1 MIVSGYKMSDKK
13 RPMINHQLEPT
24 GRPTIQDVASEAGV
38 STGTVSRVIN
48 NRAGVKAITRQQVLL
63 AMQRLNYRPD
73 SAARELSLRQMTRVG
88 LSIAAGNRRLIPYF
102 VLFLEYLINE
112 LQTDGYRLEEI
123 PSRSDGLPEWL
134 TDAVVLFGAHDD
146 DLRLSYLQ
154 QRSIPFVLVGH
165 HPGVRWVMPDDYNG
179 GRQATEHLLRLGHRE
194 IVHLSGYMNNQSF
207 QDRYQGHCDTLQA
220 AGVQPRRDYLLDGDF
235 TSLGGYRAVR
245 KALEQGLRFSAIF
258 AASDEMAVG
267 AIAALGDM
275 GLRVPMDVSVVGFD
289 DLPEIGESLTTIRQ
303 DIAKI
308 AATAVKL
315 LKQGLLGQPVQHE
328 VVPVQLIVRGT
339 TARRR

>member
-1 MIVSGYKMSDKK
+1 MSPKTRYLMK
-13 RPMINHQLEPT
+13 HRLEPA
-24 GRPTIQDVASEAGV
+24 GRPTIQDVANEAGV

-48 NRAGVKAITRQQVLL
+48 NRAGVKALTRQQVLL

-73 SAARELSLRQMTRVG
+73 TAARELSLRQTTRVG

-146 DLRLSYLQ
+146 DPRLGYLQ
-154 QRSIPFVLVGH
+154 QQSIPFVLVGH
-165 HPGVRWVMPDDYNG
+165 HPGVRWVMPDDYHG
-179 GRQATEHLLRLGHRE
+179 GRQATEHLLRLDHRE
-194 IVHLSGYMNNQSF
+194 IVHLSGYMSNQSF
-207 QDRYQGHCDTLQA
+207 QDRYQGHCDALQA
-220 AGVQPRRDYLLDGDF
+220 VGVQPRRDYLLDGDF

-245 KALEQGLRFSAIF
+245 KSLEQGLRFSAIF

-267 AIAALGDM
+267 AIAALEDM
-275 GLRVPMDVSVVGFD
+275 GLRVPTDVSVVGFD
-289 DLPEIGESLTTIRQ
+289 DLPEIGEGLTTIRQ
-303 DIAKI
+303 DIGKI